1 MILTHYIIARRDLT
15 VGDLVAQVAHAA
27 GESFFLLRPSTI
39 RSLGLKPG
47 GVAGLIPAEGSTLI
61 PGRLEKERPSSNG
74 NVAGSSPAPGAI
86 DIDNT
91 IVVVLG
97 ARNEHRLLRLE
108 KELIEGAVAHV
119 AIRETDGPH
128 AGPPNGGRLGAGTQS
143 CGRASSQ

>member
-1 MILTHYIIARRDLT
+1 
-15 VGDLVAQVAHAA
+15 
-27 GESFFLLRPSTI
+27 
-39 RSLGLKPG
+39 
-47 GVAGLIPAEGSTLI
+47 LIPAEGSTLI
-61 PGRLEKERPSSNG
+61 PGSLEKERPSSNG

-108 KELIEGAVAHV
+108 KELIEDAVAHV

-128 AGPPNGGRLGAGTQS
+128 AGHLMAVGLVPAPKAAVAHSLNEFHMPRE
-143 CGRASSQ
+143 CASQGSLQ